1 MSVTATKSIN
11 LVGISEILHLLANQ
25 RSVVTYDG
33 SKFGTVLSRLAF
45 LEQQVLIE
53 IVQKGQSPGYLLIQN
68 GWVVFALQGVL
79 TGQAAAERL
88 SNSAAYSTLKL
99 FALGAASA
107 ALAFAAVEAAPAEAQ
122 DVEYS
127 SLTTRLI
134 RLGEREFSGVVA
146 VRVEDC
152 VNVWQLDT
160 GKIVAQQQLLNPG
173 PFGPFVQLG
182 WNGQDLPQLTLSA
195 HVPHP
200 EAGLDLLVT
209 PTLPALPVS
218 PEPTRLTVPVVPAD
232 SLTRDRLN
240 MEVLV
245 WRHFQSVLD
254 AHLGEAGLRLY
265 AVIHARHAGT
275 VGAPLAEALGLH
287 IERVAGRPAGQEF
300 RRHVAP
306 LTTPSED
313 LL

>member
-1 MSVTATKSIN
+1 MTATKSVN
-11 LVGISEILHLLANQ
+11 LVGISEILHLLASQ

-53 IVQKGQSPGYLLIQN
+53 IVQKGQSPGYLLVQN

-88 SNSAAYSTLKL
+88 NNNAAHSTLKL

-107 ALAFAAVEAAPAEAQ
+107 ALAFAAVEVAPAEAQ

-146 VRVEDC
+146 VRVGDC
-152 VNVWQLDT
+152 VNVWQLDK

-182 WNGQDLPQLTLSA
+182 WDDQDLPRLTLSA
-195 HVPHP
+195 HAPHP
-200 EAGLDLLVT
+200 ETGLDLLAT

-218 PEPTRLTVPVVPAD
+218 PEPTRPAVPAD

-240 MEVLV
+240 MEMLV

-306 LTTPSED
+306 LITLSED